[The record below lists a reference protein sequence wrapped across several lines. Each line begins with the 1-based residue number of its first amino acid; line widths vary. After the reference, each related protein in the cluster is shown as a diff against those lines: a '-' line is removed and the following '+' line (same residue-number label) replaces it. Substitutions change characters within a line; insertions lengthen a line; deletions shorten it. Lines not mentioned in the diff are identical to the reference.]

1 MAKPSFKRNAPSKT
15 VGKKILIACEGKQTE
30 PKYFNAI
37 RQDLRLTTVQVL
49 ILPHDGTD
57 PLSVVNAVLEARK
70 DKKREKTWFDDQDSA
85 WAVFDGDEHIANNR
99 PNWCQAIQ
107 IAKSQK
113 INLAITNPSIEFWYL
128 IHFQDHSAII
138 ARDKAKDQLKQHIPN
153 YDKARCYYLEKL
165 KGLTQDAIARANKL
179 DELAKRDSLPEYSN
193 PCCRGISQLVEMM
206 LKLGDR
212 IYYL

>member
-1 MAKPSFKRNAPSKT
+1 MAKPSFKRNAPTKT
-15 VGKKILIACEGKQTE
+15 VGKKILIACEGEQTE

-70 DKKREKTWFDDQDSA
+70 DKKHDKTWFDDQDSA

-138 ARDKAKDQLKQHIPN
+138 ARDKAKERLKHHIPN
-153 YDKARCYYLEKL
+153 YDKAQCYYLEKL
-165 KGLTQDAIARANKL
+165 RGVTQEAIARAKKLDDLAKQNKL
-179 DELAKRDSLPEYSN
+179 LEHSN
-193 PCCRGISQLVEMM
+193 PCCSGISQLVEM
-206 LKLGDR
+206 LLELG
-212 IYYL
+212 IHH

>member
-30 PKYFNAI
+30 PKYFSAI

-57 PLSVVNAVLEARK
+57 PLSVVNTVLEARK
-70 DKKREKTWFDDQDSA
+70 DKKREKAWLDDQDSA

-99 PNWCQAIQ
+99 PNLCQAIQ
-107 IAKSQK
+107 LAKSQK

-138 ARDKAKDQLKQHIPN
+138 ARDKAKDRLKHHIPN
-153 YDKARCYYLEKL
+153 YDKAQCYYQKEL
-165 KGLTQDAIARANKL
+165 KVRTQDAIARANKL
-179 DELAKRDSLPEYSN
+179 DELAKQNKLPEYAN
-193 PCCRGISQLVEMM
+193 PCCNGISQLVEIL
-206 LKLGDR
+206 LKMGDR
-212 IYYL
+212 LA

>member
-1 MAKPSFKRNAPSKT
+1 MAKPSFKRNAPT
-15 VGKKILIACEGKQTE
+15 RNVGKKILIACEGKQTE

-107 IAKSQK
+107 TAKSQK

-128 IHFQDHSAII
+128 IHFQDHSATI
-138 ARDKAKDQLKQHIPN
+138 ARDKAKERLKQHLPN
-153 YDKARCYYLEKL
+153 YDKAQCYYQKEL
-165 KGLTQDAIARANKL
+165 KVRTKDAIKNANKL
-179 DELAKRDSLPEYSN
+179 DNLANQNKLPEHSN
-193 PCCRGISQLVEMM
+193 PCCSGISQLVEML
-206 LKLGDR
+206 LKLG
-212 IYYL
+212 IHH

>member
-1 MAKPSFKRNAPSKT
+1 MAKPSFKRNAST
-15 VGKKILIACEGKQTE
+15 RTIGKKILIACEGKQTE

-37 RQDLRLTTVQVL
+37 RRDLRLTTVQVL

-128 IHFQDHSAII
+128 IHFQDHSATI
-138 ARDKAKDQLKQHIPN
+138 ARDKAKERLKQHIPN
-153 YDKARCYYLEKL
+153 YDKARCYYSEKL
-165 KGLTQDAIARANKL
+165 KGLTQDAIARAKRL
-179 DELAKRDSLPEYSN
+179 DDLAKYDNRSEYAN
-193 PCCRGISQLVEMM
+193 PCCSGISQLVEML
-206 LKLGDR
+206 LKLGN
-212 IYYL
+212 

>member
-1 MAKPSFKRNAPSKT
+1 MAKSFKRNPPAQT
-15 VGKKILIACEGKQTE
+15 IEKKILIACEGMQTE

-37 RQDLRLTTVQVL
+37 RKDLRLSEEQIEV
-49 ILPHDGTD
+49 IPHSGTD

-70 DKKREKTWFDDQDSA
+70 DKKRERTWFDDQDSA

-138 ARDKAKDQLKQHIPN
+138 ARDKAKERLKQHIPN
-153 YDKARCYYLEKL
+153 YDKARCYYPDPPKE
-165 KGLTQDAIARANKL
+165 LTEQAIAKATKL
-179 DELAKRDSLPEYSN
+179 DDLAKQNQLPDYSN
-193 PCCRGISQLVEMM
+193 PCCSGISQLVEML

-212 IYYL
+212 

>member
-1 MAKPSFKRNAPSKT
+1 MAKPNFKRNAPTKT

-30 PKYFNAI
+30 PKYFSAI

-138 ARDKAKDQLKQHIPN
+138 ARDKAKDRLKQHIPN
-153 YDKARCYYLEKL
+153 YDKARCYYPEKL

-179 DELAKRDSLPEYSN
+179 DELAKQNKLPEYAN
-193 PCCRGISQLVEMM
+193 PCCSGISQLVEMM
-206 LKLGDR
+206 LKMGDR
-212 IYYL
+212 LAV

>member
-1 MAKPSFKRNAPSKT
+1 MAKSSLKRNAPTKT

-107 IAKSQK
+107 IAKHQK

-128 IHFQDHSAII
+128 IHFQAHSAII
-138 ARDKAKDQLKQHIPN
+138 ARDKAKDRLKQHIPN
-153 YDKARCYYLEKL
+153 YDKARCYYPEKL
-165 KGLTQDAIARANKL
+165 KELTQDAIARAKDLDNLAKQNKL
-179 DELAKRDSLPEYSN
+179 AEYAN
-193 PCCRGISQLVEMM
+193 PCCSGISQLVDM
-206 LKLGDR
+206 LLGMGN
-212 IYYL
+212 

>member
-1 MAKPSFKRNAPSKT
+1 MAKPSFKRNAPTKT

-57 PLSVVNAVLEARK
+57 PLSVVNTVLEARK
-70 DKKREKTWFDDQDSA
+70 EKKREKTWFDDQDSA

-107 IAKSQK
+107 LAKSQK

-128 IHFQDHSAII
+128 IHFQDHSVII
-138 ARDKAKDQLKQHIPN
+138 ARDKAKDRLKQHIPN
-153 YDKARCYYLEKL
+153 YDKAQCYYQQEL
-165 KGLTQDAIARANKL
+165 KVRTQDAIARANKL
-179 DELAKRDSLPEYSN
+179 DDLAKQNKLPEYAN
-193 PCCRGISQLVEMM
+193 PCCSGISQLVEMM
-206 LKLGDR
+206 LKMGDR
-212 IYYL
+212 LPV